1 MMKVKILKDVNGTVF
16 SPKVSADSVYRRGA
30 TTTVENSLNDL
41 KGDVDAIHDILGG
54 GEGADISVATTAQIQ
69 ALFQA

>member
-1 MMKVKILKDVNGTVF
+1 MKVKILKDVNGTVF
-16 SPKVSADSVYRRGA
+16 SPKVSAESVYRKGA
-30 TTTVENSLNDL
+30 ATTVETSLNDL
-41 KGDVDAIHDILGG
+41 KGDVDAIHNILGG

>member
-16 SPKVSADSVYRRGA
+16 SPKVSAESVYRKGA
-30 TTTVENSLNDL
+30 ATTVETSLNDL
-41 KGDVDAIHDILGG
+41 KGDVDAIHNILGG
-54 GEGADISVATTAQIQ
+54 GEGADISVATAAQIQ

>member
-1 MMKVKILKDVNGTVF
+1 MKVKILKDVNGTVF
-16 SPKVSADSVYRRGA
+16 SPKVSAESVYRKGA
-30 TTTVENSLNDL
+30 ATTVEASLNDL
-41 KGDVDAIHDILGG
+41 KGDVDAIHNILGG

>member
-1 MMKVKILKDVNGTVF
+1 MKVKILKDAKGTVF
-16 SPKVSADSVYRRGA
+16 SPKVSAESVYRKGA
-30 TTTVENSLNDL
+30 ATTVEASLNDL
-41 KGDVDAIHDILGG
+41 KGDVDAIHNILGG

>member
-16 SPKVSADSVYRRGA
+16 SPKVSAESVYRKGA
-30 TTTVENSLNDL
+30 ATTVETSLNDL
-41 KGDVDAIHDILGG
+41 KGDVDAIHNILGG